1 MKYLKLFEQ
10 FEEGHK
16 FDILDLYLMELE
28 EVKELFFKELRR
40 TPPDLE
46 NIQVFLDSGLVDF
59 NTKGDTNNEWMP
71 LEVAVA
77 NNLLEVTQ
85 FLISYGA
92 DVNLKGDGGWMPL
105 HFAARNNSLELAELL
120 ISSGADVNAK
130 KDDSYTPL
138 RVAAINGHQKMAEL
152 LQSHGGI
159 Q

>member
-1 MKYLKLFEQ
+1 MKYIRLFEQ
-10 FEEGHK
+10 FERGHK
-16 FDILDLYLMELE
+16 FDILDLYLMDLR
-28 EVKELFFKELRR
+28 EVEELFFRELDRNN
-40 TPPDLE
+40 PDME

-92 DVNLKGDGGWMPL
+92 DVNLKGDGGWIPL
-105 HFAARNNSLELAELL
+105 HFAVRNNSLEIAKLL

-130 KDDSYTPL
+130 KDDGYTPL
-138 RVAAINGHQKMAEL
+138 RVATINGHQKMKEL
-152 LQSHGGI
+152 LKKHGGV